1 MSLAGSFMSRDK
13 SSPLAK
19 RWFQSSSSL
28 FVVLD
33 QFRTGLPGNV
43 EMKYVSLK
51 FLASLSSEIHYD
63 HHFCNLICQKNQ
75 NIYLKF
81 RRTKGKSNCL
91 KINFTLKLEIRSFD
105 TIYRGKMNRKS
116 APYQRQYFFLL
127 LDAYS
132 I

>member
-1 MSLAGSFMSRDK
+1 MSRDQ

-19 RWFQSSSSL
+19 RWFQSTSSL
-28 FVVLD
+28 FVILD

-51 FLASLSSEIHYD
+51 ILASFSSEIHYD
-63 HHFCNLICQKNQ
+63 HQFCNLICLKNQ

-81 RRTKGKSNCL
+81 RRTKGKSNYL

-116 APYQRQYFFLL
+116 ATYQRQ
-127 LDAYS
+127 
-132 I
+132 